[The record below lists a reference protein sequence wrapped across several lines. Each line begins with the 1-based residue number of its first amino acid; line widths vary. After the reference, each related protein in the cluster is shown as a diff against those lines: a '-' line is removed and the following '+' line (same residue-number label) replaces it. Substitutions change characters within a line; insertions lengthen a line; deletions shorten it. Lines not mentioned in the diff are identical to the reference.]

1 MFARL
6 SRRSKVS
13 LALGSA
19 VAAIGYCG
27 ATGNEYFYK
36 GVVMPCVRTLDAE
49 SAHVFAVK
57 CAKIGIVPKAKDLEK
72 DSSIMVNDRLYKLS
86 NPMKLCTFIQLV
98 GHDGLATVRLPP
110 PQPSGG

>member
-6 SRRSKVS
+6 SRRSKVL

-19 VAAIGYCG
+19 VAAISYCG
-27 ATGNEYFYK
+27 VTGNEYFYE

-57 CAKIGIVPKAKDLEK
+57 CAKIGMVPKLKDLKE
-72 DSSIMVNDRLYKLS
+72 DSSVMVSDYYI
-86 NPMKLCTFIQLV
+86 KLCSFIQWRNL
-98 GHDGLATVRLPP
+98 GATDEGRV
-110 PQPSGG
+110 